1 MDASNASG
9 PLSTS
14 TTFRAMKAF
23 PGSARALVALALFAC
38 APAGAQGT
46 IRGTV
51 HAPAGEDV
59 RGAIVVACY
68 AQDGR
73 CNYASPHPRS
83 RAIRIDTRGASATFV
98 VRGLEPGEYVI
109 LGTRDIN
116 ANGVEDDGDWVAQ
129 EADLRPVRPPAEGIE
144 LRFRYRTPPQAAGAR
159 RSDPARVPA
168 APGTGGLTGIYE
180 GVKRQAVAPGAGSPV
195 ASGITW
201 TPQRDWMTFF
211 PDGRVHLA
219 MPPNGL
225 AVPFDWEG
233 ECSSAPAW
241 CATYTVRGDEV
252 RIRWLSGS
260 ERVLHRQSD
269 GSLRTVDRLDYVRH
283 DPLNGRRL
291 EGRYDILWKRPY
303 LTVSIRFA
311 RDGRFSEQN
320 VLSNIGWMTLQRL
333 RDPALDR
340 LMSVNAGSGTYAFRE
355 NTLELRYDD
364 GRVARIV
371 AYILP
376 QELRKPQP
384 EEIYLS
390 GHDFRRVP

>member
-1 MDASNASG
+1 VKHSIRLAPA
-9 PLSTS
+9 
-14 TTFRAMKAF
+14 
-23 PGSARALVALALFAC
+23 VLALLAST
-38 APAGAQGT
+38 PAAAQGT
-46 IRGTV
+46 LRGTAY
-51 HAPAGEDV
+51 APSGEEL
-59 RGAIVVACY
+59 RGAVIVACF
-68 AQDGR
+68 AENGR
-73 CNYASPHPRS
+73 CNYASPHRNS
-83 RAIRIDTRGASATFV
+83 RAVRIDAAGPSAPFV
-98 VRGLEPGEYVI
+98 VSGLAAGEYVV

-116 ANGVEDDGDWVAQ
+116 GNGVEDDGDWIAQ
-129 EADLRPVRPPAEGIE
+129 ERDLRPVRPPAEGIV
-144 LRFRYRTPPQAAGAR
+144 LRFHYRTSQAATPRAGGDA
-159 RSDPARVPA
+159 PVPA
-168 APGTGGLTGIYE
+168 APGRGGMTGIYE
-180 GVKRQAVAPGAGSPV
+180 GVRRQVVAPGPGSSV
-195 ASGITW
+195 AAGITW

-225 AVPFDWEG
+225 AVPFDWQG

-241 CATYTVRGDEV
+241 CATYTVNGDEV

-260 ERVLHRQSD
+260 ERVLRRQAD
-269 GSLRTVDRLDYVRH
+269 GSLQTTGGLDYVRH

-303 LTVSIRFA
+303 QVVSIRFT

-340 LMSVNAGSGTYAFRE
+340 VMSVTAGSGTYSFRE

-371 AYILP
+371 AYIFP